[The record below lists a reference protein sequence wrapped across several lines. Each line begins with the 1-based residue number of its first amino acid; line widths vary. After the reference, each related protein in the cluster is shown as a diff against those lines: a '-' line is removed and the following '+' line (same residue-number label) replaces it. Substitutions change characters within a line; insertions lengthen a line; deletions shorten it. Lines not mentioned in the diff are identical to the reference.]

1 MAKNTPLT
9 NEQKLTVMVA
19 QRRLMARQLAI
30 HDEVEQLN
38 VAFNQALAAV
48 LKANDIDFAEVSLD
62 DNLDI
67 VAKPIAPKAD
77 KSKKSEEKK

>member
-19 QRRLMARQLAI
+19 QRRLMARQLVI
-30 HDEVEQLN
+30 RDEVEQLN

-48 LKANDIDFAEVSLD
+48 LTANDIDFAEVSLD

-67 VAKPIAPKAD
+67 VTKPIAPKAD